1 MWHAKEYLAEGT
13 VKAPNRRTRETIEGW
28 LPDLPLR
35 GASKLL
41 FTTRVFRD
49 GRSGKSPCP
58 WPLLLAPCR
67 PLRSRAAIERGAR
80 AGATTMAAQNTAGY
94 PESVAEESYDE
105 QLEELQ
111 DWLSAQPPS
120 RIISPFS
127 RASTPYEPS
136 MELRDMSLPPSQSQS
151 PGGPS
156 GAVPAEAAAALPTA
170 TAPHAATHRRSASM
184 PAHPPA
190 LLAPG
195 ALTLPPS
202 MSGAL
207 SNPSSPRTMAREQQ
221 QREVHAPHVQVVHHH
236 HHHHHD
242 SSDAAK
248 AVEIVR
254 APRSSLARQSGRG
267 RSLLVTVL
275 CLSCHALFFYAQL
288 TGTALDCPGSGGTP
302 CVQHFEPAGVA
313 QGLISFHMDY
323 EAYGALAE
331 SIGIAE
337 KLMCAAGWGWG
348 WGWGWG

>member
-1 MWHAKEYLAEGT
+1 
-13 VKAPNRRTRETIEGW
+13 
-28 LPDLPLR
+28 
-35 GASKLL
+35 
-41 FTTRVFRD
+41 
-49 GRSGKSPCP
+49 
-58 WPLLLAPCR
+58 
-67 PLRSRAAIERGAR
+67 
-80 AGATTMAAQNTAGY
+80 MAAQNTAGI

-156 GAVPAEAAAALPTA
+156 AVVPAEDAAAVPTA

-184 PAHPPA
+184 PTHPPA

-195 ALTLPPS
+195 GLALPPS

-221 QREVHAPHVQVVHHH
+221 EREAHVPHVQVVHHH

-242 SSDAAK
+242 SSGAAK
-248 AVEIVR
+248 VAEVVR

-267 RSLLVTVL
+267 RSLLVTLL
-275 CLSCHALFFYAQL
+275 CLSCHALFFYAQV
-288 TGTALDCPGSGGTP
+288 TTALTL
-302 CVQHFEPAGVA
+302 ALTIA
-313 QGLISFHMDY
+313 LIPTLTLTLTRCS
-323 EAYGALAE
+323 
-331 SIGIAE
+331 STRS
-337 KLMCAAGWGWG
+337 
-348 WGWGWG
+348 